1 VGSVADGRGGSGSG
15 FGGRGSPGGRA
26 AVSSVANGRGGS
38 GSGRG
43 GTGSPGG
50 RVAMGSVADGR
61 GSQDEKATKS
71 PSKMNYRE
79 LQKECKRLGLKATG
93 RADELRQ
100 QLLNGPIPESEA
112 ALEAGKSMV
121 NC

>member
-1 VGSVADGRGGSGSG
+1 
-15 FGGRGSPGGRA
+15 
-26 AVSSVANGRGGS
+26 
-38 GSGRG
+38 
-43 GTGSPGG
+43 
-50 RVAMGSVADGR
+50 MGSVADGR
-61 GSQDEKATKS
+61 GCQDEKATKS

-112 ALEAGKSMV
+112 ALEQVSQWLIVKLSNLSLILIASFLLSSRPCEVGEE
-121 NC
+121 